1 MLLRLNLIRHQNAI
15 ALYTKYLHFL
25 KFLHAPPYP
34 QPWSETLSMHGYWIR
49 QRETVAARRLAYYHL
64 HSTRKQKPRTFL
76 YEAVIAKD

>member
-1 MLLRLNLIRHQNAI
+1 
-15 ALYTKYLHFL
+15 
-25 KFLHAPPYP
+25 
-34 QPWSETLSMHGYWIR
+34 MHGYWIR